1 MTPMCLGH
9 KHMQVHQVIS
19 SKQEVDGRIL
29 ALGTCHAIYPPWLV
43 FACFYDYGSLIEA
56 YQNQAIFNE

>member
-1 MTPMCLGH
+1 
-9 KHMQVHQVIS
+9 MQVQVIS

-29 ALGTCHAIYPPWLV
+29 ALGTCHAIYFPWLV
-43 FACFYDYGSLIEA
+43 FACVYDYGSLIGA

>member
-1 MTPMCLGH
+1 MVTPMCPGR
-9 KHMQVHQVIS
+9 KHMQVQVIS

-29 ALGTCHAIYPPWLV
+29 ALGTCHAIYFPWLV
-43 FACFYDYGSLIEA
+43 FACVYDYGSLIEA